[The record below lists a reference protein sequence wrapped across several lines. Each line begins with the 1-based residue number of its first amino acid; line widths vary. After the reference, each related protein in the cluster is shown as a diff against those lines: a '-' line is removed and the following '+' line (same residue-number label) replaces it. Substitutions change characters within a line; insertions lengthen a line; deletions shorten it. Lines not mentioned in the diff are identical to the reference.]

1 MLKNQCRINI
11 SPQTYGLRK
20 NTLSTHI
27 PTKPISPNGLVRGR
41 VDSLDRCEDQNWQA
55 SSAIPHGFRSRLL
68 CDVATLGSAA
78 PYAPPRPNIQSCRP
92 KSKV

>member
-1 MLKNQCRINI
+1 MLKKQCRINI

-41 VDSLDRCEDQNWQA
+41 IDSLNRCEDPNWQA
-55 SSAIPHGFRSRLL
+55 SGAIPYRFLS
-68 CDVATLGSAA
+68 
-78 PYAPPRPNIQSCRP
+78 
-92 KSKV
+92 